1 MTSPLAGL
9 RILVVD
15 DERGVAAQVVRQLE
29 RAGASCVA
37 AYSGREG
44 LERLVEGAFDLVVTD
59 TQMPGATGFD
69 LLDAAQR
76 LATPPAVIVMT
87 APGEGAEPM
96 AAIERG
102 ADGCVVKPFAPE
114 LLEREAGVAAELRAL
129 RAQAA
134 AAGMVGAAGPVLL
147 VLGEVVSA
155 AERADPFR
163 AGYSARTSRLA
174 GALAAA
180 LGLDAERLA
189 VAGRVHDV
197 GMLAVPA
204 GELQRE
210 GTLARQA
217 QHLVRVHPTL
227 GARWI
232 ERLGADRAIVAAVA
246 AHQERYDGEGYPGG
260 LAGADIPPLAR
271 ALGTAAAVA
280 AMCAARPWRR
290 RREAADV
297 LQELQQ
303 GRDTQFGGAEVD
315 AALDVLRRRPEFLG

>member
-15 DERGVAAQVVRQLE
+15 DERGIAAQVVRQLE

-37 AYSGREG
+37 AHSGREG
-44 LERLVEGAFDLVVTD
+44 LDRLVEGAFDLVVTD
-59 TQMPGATGFD
+59 TQMPGASGFD

-76 LATPPAVIVMT
+76 LATSPAVIVMT
-87 APGEGAEPM
+87 APGASTEPTT
-96 AAIERG
+96 ALERG
-102 ADGCVVKPFAPE
+102 ADGYVVKPFVPE
-114 LLEREAGVAAELRAL
+114 MLEREAGVAVELRAL
-129 RAQAA
+129 RAQSA
-134 AAGMVGAAGPVLL
+134 AAGTVGAAGPVLL

-163 AGYSARTSRLA
+163 TGYSSRTARLA
-174 GALAAA
+174 GALAGP
-180 LGLDAERLA
+180 LGLDAERLTIA
-189 VAGRVHDV
+189 ARVHDV
-197 GMLAVPA
+197 GMLAVPVV
-204 GELQRE
+204 ELARE

-232 ERLGADRAIVAAVA
+232 ERLGADRAIIAAVA
-246 AHQERYDGEGYPGG
+246 AHQERYDGDGYPGG

-271 ALGTAAAVA
+271 ALGTAAAIA

-290 RREAADV
+290 RRDPAD
-297 LQELQQ
+297 LLHELQQ

-315 AALDVLRRRPEFLG
+315 AALEVLRSRPDLLG

>member
-1 MTSPLAGL
+1 
-9 RILVVD
+9 
-15 DERGVAAQVVRQLE
+15 
-29 RAGASCVA
+29 
-37 AYSGREG
+37 
-44 LERLVEGAFDLVVTD
+44 
-59 TQMPGATGFD
+59 MPGASGFD

-76 LATPPAVIVMT
+76 LAAPPAVIVMT
-87 APGEGAEPM
+87 APGETAEPTT
-96 AAIERG
+96 AIERG
-102 ADGCVVKPFAPE
+102 ADGYVVKPFALE

-129 RAQAA
+129 RAATA
-134 AAGMVGAAGPVLL
+134 TAGVVGAAGPMLL

-163 AGYSARTSRLA
+163 SGYSARTSRLV
-174 GALAAA
+174 GALAEP
-180 LGLDAERLA
+180 LGLDAERLTLA
-189 VAGRVHDV
+189 ARVHDI
-197 GMLAVPA
+197 GMLAVPV
-204 GELQRE
+204 GELARE
-210 GTLARQA
+210 GTLARHA

-246 AHQERYDGEGYPGG
+246 AHQERYDGDGYPGG

-290 RREAADV
+290 RRDPADV
-297 LQELQQ
+297 FHELQQ

-315 AALDVLRRRPEFLG
+315 AAVDVLRRRPDFLG